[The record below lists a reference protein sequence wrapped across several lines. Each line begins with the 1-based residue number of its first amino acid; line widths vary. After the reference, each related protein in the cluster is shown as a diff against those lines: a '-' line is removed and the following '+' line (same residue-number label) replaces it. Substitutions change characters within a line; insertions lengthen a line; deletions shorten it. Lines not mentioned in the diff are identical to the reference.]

1 MVETK
6 LTTVKILKNVYSKFK
21 SLSFDSD
28 ITLQKLVNR
37 SMDLYLKDKKYKKL
51 ITEHEELVKS
61 GSNLQELEMVQNKLL
76 QASIDKYKAEISE
89 ALAILEVYF
98 QKPVAIGEHPD
109 LLTEIDKYIE
119 KLEAATGKLETL
131 QRYFDEHADVDTNK
145 KLLKG

>member
-1 MVETK
+1 
-6 LTTVKILKNVYSKFK
+6 
-21 SLSFDSD
+21 
-28 ITLQKLVNR
+28 
-37 SMDLYLKDKKYKKL
+37 
-51 ITEHEELVKS
+51 
-61 GSNLQELEMVQNKLL
+61 MVQNKLL

-89 ALAILEVYF
+89 ALATLDVYF
-98 QKPVAIGEHPD
+98 NKPVAIGEHPD

>member
-1 MVETK
+1 MV
-6 LTTVKILKNVYSKFK
+6 Y
-21 SLSFDSD
+21 
-28 ITLQKLVNR
+28 
-37 SMDLYLKDKKYKKL
+37 
-51 ITEHEELVKS
+51 
-61 GSNLQELEMVQNKLL
+61 NKLL

-89 ALAILEVYF
+89 ALATLEVYF
-98 QKPVAIGEHPD
+98 TNPVAIGEHPD

>member
-1 MVETK
+1 MV
-6 LTTVKILKNVYSKFK
+6 
-21 SLSFDSD
+21 
-28 ITLQKLVNR
+28 
-37 SMDLYLKDKKYKKL
+37 
-51 ITEHEELVKS
+51 H
-61 GSNLQELEMVQNKLL
+61 NKLL

-109 LLTEIDKYIE
+109 LLTEIHKYIE

-131 QRYFDEHADVDTNK
+131 QRYFDEHADIDRVNTNK